1 MEMKNLTMHGD
12 ENEDAIMDW
21 IIDNL
26 PDSYTYEDLDGI
38 WKTIE
43 KT

>member
-1 MEMKNLTMHGD
+1 MKNMTMIGD
-12 ENEDAIMDW
+12 ENEGAIMDW

-26 PDSYTYEDLDGI
+26 PDSYTYEDLDGL

-43 KT
+43 DKHE